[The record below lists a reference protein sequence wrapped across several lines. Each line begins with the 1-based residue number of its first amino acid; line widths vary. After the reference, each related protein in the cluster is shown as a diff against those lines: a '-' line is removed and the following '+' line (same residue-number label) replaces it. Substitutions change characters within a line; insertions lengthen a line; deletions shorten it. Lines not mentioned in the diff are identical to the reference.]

1 MIQNENTSAI
11 QKITIREV
19 DGGAQVDLTI
29 ADESTIEDSEIFSE
43 ELEEPEEFVVISVR
57 VEYEREYP
65 RLEEVKRAALLRART
80 VIGNETRRIQSIR
93 GLDD

>member
-11 QKITIREV
+11 KEITIHEI
-19 DGGAQVDLTI
+19 DGGAHVDLAI
-29 ADESTIEDSEIFSE
+29 ADEFMFEDSEDSE
-43 ELEEPEEFVVISVR
+43 ESILISVR
-57 VEYEREYP
+57 IEYEREYP